1 MPAGEMKGDNINELA
16 VCLECR
22 VISYDKESCILKGEI
37 VNVSVDESALTD
49 GKVDVAKVQ
58 PIRGNNKLLVNQ
70 RILCLSPNRSVISD
84 YLLYYLRSDLF
95 RNDFFSNETGGVNQ
109 GNVSSKFVES
119 IEVLLPSLK
128 EQQEIVRIINRLIE
142 NETAVLWEAKQAITH
157 IDTIKKSI
165 LARAFRGELGTNNP
179 ADESAEEL
187 LKTVLSE
194 KG

>member
-1 MPAGEMKGDNINELA
+1 MKGDNINELA